1 MNHRLANILALLLIA
16 SGVLFVAYA
25 AISLHSSPV
34 DLAAPRVQN
43 HVEGPVSKLNSEIA
57 KNINPSP
64 LGEGGP
70 GAPGPDEG
78 FRPVTATAVTTSG
91 TDIVATTP
99 SSEALIAA
107 PARHPPDS
115 TDSTDRTAARR
126 QAAILW
132 VGLALPLLFITF
144 VLIVVLRRL
153 RPPPMKHTGPS
164 DTTDL
169 WQEAGKRMK

>member
-1 MNHRLANILALLLIA
+1 MDHRLANLLALLLIA

-25 AISLHSSPV
+25 AHSLRHSSDELSTNSV
-34 DLAAPRVQN
+34 SN
-43 HVEGPVSKLNSEIA
+43 HVEARVPRRAEEPVPKSESESGALPAPQTNVSPVSA
-57 KNINPSP
+57 D
-64 LGEGGP
+64 
-70 GAPGPDEG
+70 AP
-78 FRPVTATAVTTSG
+78 VS
-91 TDIVATTP
+91 
-99 SSEALIAA
+99 A
-107 PARHPPDS
+107 PTMRPPDS
-115 TDSTDRTAARR
+115 SDSSAARR

-132 VGLALPLLFITF
+132 VALALPLLFITF